1 MSRRI
6 DSPVP
11 AGTVL
16 FMISTWSPSS
26 GSSWT
31 TARTRERS
39 ASPE

>member
-6 DSPVP
+6 EAPVP

-16 FMISTWSPSS
+16 FITSTWPPPA
-26 GSSWT
+26 GSSST
-31 TARTRERS
+31 TERTRERS

>member
-6 DSPVP
+6 EAPVP
-11 AGTVL
+11 EGTVL
-16 FMISTWSPSS
+16 FMTSACSAVVGKPS
-26 GSSWT
+26 T